1 MKSSVIREM
10 TTEEIQDKLVDEKE
24 ALTKLK
30 MQHAISPLENPL
42 VLRERRKDVSRLMTE
57 LTKRSKE
64 A

>member
-10 TTEEIQDKLVDEKE
+10 TTEEIQDRLIDEKSTV
-24 ALTKLK
+24 AKLK

-42 VLRERRKDVSRLMTE
+42 VLRERKKDVARLMTE
-57 LTKRSKE
+57 LTRRSKE